1 MVVEA
6 PPSQPFTAARRAEI
20 ERLVADT
27 RRLRGDLRIAVAQ
40 TDDGLGILIP
50 PMRNYF
56 AAGFL
61 ALWLCGWAAGEY
73 FALREIVNGGITGL
87 FLLIWL
93 VPWTLAGAAVLW
105 AILWQIF
112 GIERLFVTAG
122 ALVREWRLLG
132 FGRRR
137 VVLGDEIRGVA
148 IASGNGN
155 DLVGIGT
162 IKVATTGR
170 TMRIGSG
177 LTRHDAELV
186 TELIR
191 QAASGQGVA
200 VPADGVEE
208 D

>member
-6 PPSQPFTAARRAEI
+6 QPAQPFTPARRAEI

-27 RRLRGDLRIAVAQ
+27 RRLRGELRMSVAQ
-40 TDDGLGILIP
+40 TEDGLGIHIP

-61 ALWLCGWAAGEY
+61 ALWLCGWATGEI
-73 FALREIVNGGITGL
+73 FAARQIVHGGITGL

-105 AILWQIF
+105 AMLWQIF

-132 FGRRR
+132 LGRRR
-137 VVLGDEIRGVA
+137 VVPGDEIRAVT
-148 IASGNGN
+148 IAGGGGS

-162 IKVATTGR
+162 IRVATTGR
-170 TMRIGSG
+170 SLRIGSG
-177 LTRHDAELV
+177 LTRHEAELV

-191 QAASGQGVA
+191 QAAGGQGVF
-200 VPADGVEE
+200 VPEDEVEE
-208 D
+208 G